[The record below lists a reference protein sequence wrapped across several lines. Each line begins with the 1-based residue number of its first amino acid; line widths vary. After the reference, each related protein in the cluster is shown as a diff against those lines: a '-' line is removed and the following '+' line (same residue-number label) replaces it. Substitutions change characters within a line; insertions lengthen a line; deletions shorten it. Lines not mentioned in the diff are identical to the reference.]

1 MKQFKPMLAS
11 ECTDL
16 HKLQLPVY
24 ISRKLDGIR
33 TLSTDQFVSRSL
45 KPIRNKYIQ
54 SLFKPEFYG
63 LDGEL
68 IVGDPGAKNVFQ
80 VSSSGIMSSDGEPD
94 AKYYVFDRWNVDG
107 GFSERMPVAMDNPFI
122 VVVEQ
127 VLCHTI
133 EEILTLEQKYLA
145 EGMEGIMIRKYD
157 GPYKNGRSSE
167 REGYL
172 LKRKPFADAEAEI
185 IGFEELL
192 HNANDATTNALGRTE
207 RSSHKENLVPLDTLG
222 ALVVKCDKFEET
234 FKIGTGYDHATRKW
248 IWDNR
253 DSLIGKL
260 VKFKYQEIGVKDKP
274 RFPVFLG
281 IRNEEDMS

>member
-94 AKYYVFDRWNVDG
+94 AKYYVFDR
-107 GFSERMPVAMDNPFI
+107 
-122 VVVEQ
+122 
-127 VLCHTI
+127 
-133 EEILTLEQKYLA
+133 
-145 EGMEGIMIRKYD
+145 
-157 GPYKNGRSSE
+157 
-167 REGYL
+167 
-172 LKRKPFADAEAEI
+172 
-185 IGFEELL
+185 
-192 HNANDATTNALGRTE
+192 
-207 RSSHKENLVPLDTLG
+207 
-222 ALVVKCDKFEET
+222 
-234 FKIGTGYDHATRKW
+234 
-248 IWDNR
+248 
-253 DSLIGKL
+253 
-260 VKFKYQEIGVKDKP
+260 
-274 RFPVFLG
+274 
-281 IRNEEDMS
+281 